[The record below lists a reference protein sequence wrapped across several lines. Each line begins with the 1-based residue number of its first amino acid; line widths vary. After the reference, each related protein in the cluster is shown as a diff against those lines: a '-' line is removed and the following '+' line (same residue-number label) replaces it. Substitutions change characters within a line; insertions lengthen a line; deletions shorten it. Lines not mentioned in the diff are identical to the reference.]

1 MIVTHNREKLLNA
14 IIYFSKNAGLL
25 NKTKLYKLLYFLDF
39 EHFKETGRSVTGL
52 EFQAWEMGPVPVAL
66 EEELENP
73 KDDFIENIEI
83 SIRQNKKGYNPSTD
97 LIPRTKFNSK
107 HFTKRELRIL
117 KDVVERFAL
126 CSTEE
131 LISLTHREGQ
141 PWHRVWEV
149 ENQHFVKIPYEYV
162 LEENEKDYIQSLEVE
177 REEILNNYK

>member
-1 MIVTHNREKLLNA
+1 M
-14 IIYFSKNAGLL
+14 
-25 NKTKLYKLLYFLDF
+25 
-39 EHFKETGRSVTGL
+39 
-52 EFQAWEMGPVPVAL
+52 
-66 EEELENP
+66 
-73 KDDFIENIEI
+73 
-83 SIRQNKKGYNPSTD
+83 
-97 LIPRTKFNSK
+97 
-107 HFTKRELRIL
+107 
-117 KDVVERFAL
+117 ERFAL